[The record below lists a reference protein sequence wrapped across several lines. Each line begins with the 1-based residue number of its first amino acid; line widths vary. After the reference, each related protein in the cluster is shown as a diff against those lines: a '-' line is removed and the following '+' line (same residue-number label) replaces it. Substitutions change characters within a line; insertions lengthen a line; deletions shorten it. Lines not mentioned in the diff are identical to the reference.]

1 MVWTGGLPTDK
12 SGAILGT
19 PKMAPLKKGS
29 ASSDQDQPGI
39 SSTVPVMESP
49 SPVTVIWIL

>member
-49 SPVTVIWIL
+49 SPVTVIWI